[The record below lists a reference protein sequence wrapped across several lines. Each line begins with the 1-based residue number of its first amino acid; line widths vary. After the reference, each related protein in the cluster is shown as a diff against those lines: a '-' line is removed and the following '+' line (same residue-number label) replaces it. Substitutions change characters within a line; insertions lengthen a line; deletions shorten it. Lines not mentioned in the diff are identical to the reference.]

1 MHTTNTQNITSW
13 FRSVTAIHK
22 PASIEEVRALVQVAR
37 QTKTPI
43 YPVST
48 GFNWGYGSRS
58 PITDQ
63 CALVDLSRMNRILNA
78 DEISENN
85 PVAVIEPGVTQGQL
99 YDFLQSHCPGLGFN
113 VTGSGRDT
121 SIIGNALDRGVGY
134 QGPRSQD
141 IFALEIVT
149 GAGELLQTGFRRLGT
164 ASPLAHS
171 HPHGLGP
178 MLDGLFLQ
186 GNFGIVTSACFRLL
200 PRRPVNV
207 ALSLSVRN
215 EQVLPDFINTLA
227 RLKRENLLPAVT
239 HIANRARSLSTLN
252 FGMVSYLENDC
263 GLGHDAAMAAAD
275 QASSIVAAG
284 EWTCLTSISG
294 NKAQVKAVLQE
305 VRGRLKK
312 FGYLKVITDQRLDLA
327 FVLTHALRFLPL
339 MRAHAAA
346 ISAVRPLHRLALGEP
361 TDIPVK
367 NLLWAFGEPEKPAVA
382 LDQSHCGLLF
392 ISPALPSDGI
402 LASRILDELKRIAVR
417 FQHTLYITINIE
429 TETALAAIINLLFD
443 RRSDEEIRR
452 AHACADALLEYIH
465 EQGLE
470 LYRARADSMEK
481 ITARHPDYWKKIRE
495 LKQVFDPDNIIA
507 PGRYNLL

>member
-1 MHTTNTQNITSW
+1 
-13 FRSVTAIHK
+13 
-22 PASIEEVRALVQVAR
+22 
-37 QTKTPI
+37 
-43 YPVST
+43 
-48 GFNWGYGSRS
+48 
-58 PITDQ
+58 
-63 CALVDLSRMNRILNA
+63 
-78 DEISENN
+78 
-85 PVAVIEPGVTQGQL
+85 
-99 YDFLQSHCPGLGFN
+99 
-113 VTGSGRDT
+113 
-121 SIIGNALDRGVGY
+121 
-134 QGPRSQD
+134 
-141 IFALEIVT
+141 
-149 GAGELLQTGFRRLGT
+149 
-164 ASPLAHS
+164 
-171 HPHGLGP
+171 

-215 EQVLPDFINTLA
+215 EQALPDFINTLA
-227 RLKRENLLPAVT
+227 QLKRENLLPAVT

-294 NKAQVKAVLQE
+294 NKTQVKAVLQE

-312 FGYLKVITDQRLDLA
+312 FGYLKIITDQRLDLA
-327 FVLTHALRFLPL
+327 FALTHALRFLPL

-392 ISPALPSDGI
+392 ISPALPPDGI